1 MSGWGNNLCWR
12 FQNSLISL
20 SFMLHIHIFEDHLKV
35 GISWNIVWGGVKFSV
50 KLDPISTDIVAHCI
64 TLHIIAGT
72 EERMRGAIA
81 PLPPD
86 FSRFFNPI
94 STMGDQLC
102 PPDDCLSSPRIFRTS
117 YGPAPHWTTRRRW
130 VPKWHLENTYLV
142 ALP

>member
-64 TLHIIAGT
+64 PLHIIYISYQPFSAYYNTQQWGLNYIT
-72 EERMRGAIA
+72 FLSRMQPFVFIEENIVTLVCSLQGMYLCNLKDF
-81 PLPPD
+81 PL
-86 FSRFFNPI
+86 
-94 STMGDQLC
+94 
-102 PPDDCLSSPRIFRTS
+102 LSKQ
-117 YGPAPHWTTRRRW
+117 W
-130 VPKWHLENTYLV
+130 
-142 ALP
+142 